1 MQGAQLV
8 RIQRKC
14 ANETKVRGAWM
25 ENPTV
30 YMLPKMIENNKFN
43 ELLSDSIENK
53 GWEVKRVYQK
63 RSNQTEKK

>member
-1 MQGAQLV
+1 
-8 RIQRKC
+8 
-14 ANETKVRGAWM
+14 M

-53 GWEVKRVYQK
+53 GWEVKQFTK
-63 RSNQTEKK
+63 RDLIKLKKMMCCIFIGPASITEVLPC